1 MVVISIIS
9 LLSSVVLAG
18 VQVAKD
24 KAKTAAF
31 RKDVEQFI
39 VAVEMYRNDN
49 GMYPGGITPTNL
61 QLYTISGSY
70 NPAITP
76 LLVPKYIKKLPTP
89 TSGTLSY
96 GNKIPNAVSYPIKCK
111 NNSTT
116 PNYVIIITDST
127 PGFEDWQSL
136 VWSGDNGNTWTPYN
150 GYKCFSL

>member
-1 MVVISIIS
+1 M
-9 LLSSVVLAG
+9 LAG
-18 VQVAKD
+18 VQVTKD
-24 KAKTAAF
+24 RAKTAAF

-61 QLYTISGSY
+61 LNFTISGSLF
-70 NPAITP
+70 NPEITP
-76 LLVPKYIKKLPTP
+76 LLVPKYIKKFPTP
-89 TSGTLSY
+89 TSGALSY
-96 GNKIPNAVSYPIKCK
+96 GNRVPAPVNYPIKCK

-136 VWSGDNGNTWTPYN
+136 VWSGDGGNSWTDWG